1 MARRK
6 KSMLLEQSHARLE
19 IVPMIDIMMFLLVFF
34 VMIALRMIPDAG
46 VSLQLPGATTA
57 QEMPSTQVVI
67 AIDAQDQVHVQDQ
80 VYSLD
85 ALQTYLAGV
94 KAQNQT
100 NVVVAADKTINF
112 QQVMDVMDA
121 VRRAGITDIGLA
133 TKQQ

>member
-6 KSMLLEQSHARLE
+6 SRLLEDKHARLE

-57 QEMPSTQVVI
+57 QQMPSTQVVI
-67 AIDAQDQVHVQDQ
+67 AIDKDDQIHVQDK

-85 ALQTYLAGV
+85 ALQSFLAGV
-94 KAQNQT
+94 KATNQT
-100 NVVVAADKTINF
+100 NVVVAADKAINF

-121 VRRAGITDIGLA
+121 VRKVGITDIGLA
-133 TKQQ
+133 TKQ